1 MGLEPTMI
9 SAGVQ
14 DRLTVLKMF
23 LNMLQNQSCFTNTTV
38 PADTNQ
44 PILPIN
50 LRKQIPVKGR
60 SSRQQTIRHSLTQYR
75 NILYHC
81 FSFLIGCKIT
91 KYF

>member
-81 FSFLIGCKIT
+81 LVF
-91 KYF
+91 